1 LCIIDGQGFSGA
13 DIANV
18 CNEAALVAARHRKPA
33 VELIDFEKAI
43 ERIIG
48 GLEKK
53 SRILSREER
62 TRVAYH
68 EAGHAICGWFLEHT
82 DPLLKVSIVPRG
94 VAALGYAQY
103 LPKEQNIYT
112 KEQVPCVLI
121 ADAVAITHTRAP
133 WQLLD
138 RMCMML
144 GGRAAESLIFGKIT
158 TGAQD
163 DLQKVSLAFFPASLK
178 RRPCRVVSVV
188 THRFLAESP
197 GHQARL
203 LTGLAVRHERGGGH
217 HFLCLC

>member
-1 LCIIDGQGFSGA
+1 LPDVKGRQAIFNVHLKPLKLAEELVDKIGDKLAILTPVRHTVPSSHHVSAGELLARAQRWSSPCVIGAQGFSGA

-18 CNEAALVAARHRKPA
+18 CNEAALVAARHRKSA
-33 VELIDFEKAI
+33 VELIDFERAI

-112 KEQVPCVLI
+112 KEQVC
-121 ADAVAITHTRAP
+121 AA
-133 WQLLD
+133 
-138 RMCMML
+138 CMTL
-144 GGRAAESLIFGKIT
+144 
-158 TGAQD
+158 
-163 DLQKVSLAFFPASLK
+163 
-178 RRPCRVVSVV
+178 
-188 THRFLAESP
+188 H
-197 GHQARL
+197 
-203 LTGLAVRHERGGGH
+203 
-217 HFLCLC
+217 

>member
-1 LCIIDGQGFSGA
+1 MTLSCVCVTLHTSRAPFNGWLTSAGGRTRSWKVRSAGVGGSAGRQGTPGHLQRPLEAAEACRRARGNHRRQACRPDTRTIRCLPALEGFVAGFYTHHGLCIIDGQGFSGA

-112 KEQVPCVLI
+112 KEQVQC
-121 ADAVAITHTRAP
+121 
-133 WQLLD
+133 
-138 RMCMML
+138 
-144 GGRAAESLIFGKIT
+144 
-158 TGAQD
+158 
-163 DLQKVSLAFFPASLK
+163 AS
-178 RRPCRVVSVV
+178 
-188 THRFLAESP
+188 
-197 GHQARL
+197 
-203 LTGLAVRHERGGGH
+203 
-217 HFLCLC
+217 